1 VARVKKP
8 SVDRV
13 EIAVVATLGVG
24 VVVVVVVT
32 SVCRQASK
40 CVGDVGE

>member
-1 VARVKKP
+1 VTKP
-8 SVDRV
+8 SVDLV
-13 EIAVVATLGVG
+13 EIAVVATLVVV